1 MNHFHFSQQKQFK
14 QQYKIIEQV
23 LSFVSVKESM
33 FTLVLS
39 IETFAL
45 LGKAKM
51 GAQILVFPWKGNK
64 YINTYMHISTA
75 GKVIQQIINQLKVRK
90 SLGERKLFTF
100 YTNLI
105 CDSAYVSPGVRTT
118 CTNNTEHGVSGKQ

>member
-1 MNHFHFSQQKQFK
+1 
-14 QQYKIIEQV
+14 
-23 LSFVSVKESM
+23 M

-51 GAQILVFPWKGNK
+51 GAQILVFPGKGNK
-64 YINTYMHISTA
+64 YIYIMLTSTD
-75 GKVIQQIINQLKVRK
+75 GKVIQQIIIQLKVTK

-105 CDSAYVSPGVRTT
+105 RDSAYVSPGVRTT
-118 CTNNTEHGVSGKQ
+118 CTNNTEHGVAGKQ